1 MSSAK
6 SFPSDEITSIKLK
19 SLRIS
24 LLRSA
29 ALRMIDFVLCELP
42 FSIKL
47 DRLESASRLSGLSSR
62 DFRVHS
68 RAWSSC
74 SSFV

>member
-42 FSIKL
+42 F
-47 DRLESASRLSGLSSR
+47 
-62 DFRVHS
+62 FN
-68 RAWSSC
+68 
-74 SSFV
+74 